1 MTDKIKKLEPLAED
15 VQPEFPTLSRGGY
28 VEDTVDDWL
37 SNHLKEV
44 NKIIEYQNY
53 GVEVVNS
60 LEEQQAKL
68 EEELAAAHA
77 RLADIDS
84 DTLVAQAGSADHEDV
99 AALREELAAAHARIH
114 ELENAPLPEFPS
126 AQSETMQASI
136 LLQHATQ
143 LGAQYI
149 DKAKADGEQI
159 RKDAEAQVVELRVE
173 IEDLEAHRFATF
185 RSLDEFFSQELAK
198 LRENNVFA
206 LAAVDPSLEDEDV
219 TEEEADLVPENEDEE
234 APVVTEP
241 SVEDEEADEDDDEPS
256 VEDEEA
262 DEDDDEE
269 LETSELLEE
278 DEDSEGNSK

>member
-1 MTDKIKKLEPLAED
+1 MTDKIKKLESLTQD

-44 NKIIEYQNY
+44 NEIIKYQNY
-53 GVEVVNS
+53 GVEVVDS
-60 LEEQQAKL
+60 L
-68 EEELAAAHA
+68 EEELAAANA
-77 RLADIDS
+77 RLADLES

-114 ELENAPLPEFPS
+114 ELENAPLAEFPS
-126 AQSETMQASI
+126 VQSETMQASI

-143 LGAQYI
+143 LGSQYI
-149 DKAKADGEQI
+149 ENAKADGEQI
-159 RKDAEAQVVELRVE
+159 RKDAEAQVVELRGE
-173 IEDLEAHRFATF
+173 IEDLEAQRFATF
-185 RSLDEFFSQELAK
+185 RSLDDFFSQELTK

-206 LAAVDPSLEDEDV
+206 LAAVESEKVTEPSIEDEDV
-219 TEEEADLVPENEDEE
+219 TEEEADLVVEEE

-241 SVEDEEADEDDDEPS
+241 S
-256 VEDEEA
+256 
-262 DEDDDEE
+262 DDDEE
-269 LETSELLEE
+269 ELETNELLEE